1 MKKST
6 KYLNIGIFTFG
17 LQKSGVHP
25 LSSLIECIAP
35 HANEIYLITGDAG
48 YTYFKDDKRIKKI
61 YTHNLGLSTPH
72 HKRFIYI
79 LINLPKIAYDF
90 LTIKNIDMW
99 LFYHGGILL
108 AMPMFIARFL
118 RKKVVYIPT
127 YSAADTLKETFP
139 SFYKLLDLPLRVLLD
154 ITYLLPHTLIL
165 YSPNLI
171 KEWNLEK
178 YKDKILIAH
187 EHFLDFS
194 KFEIKKK
201 LSERNNLVGYIGRL
215 SEEKGILNFVK
226 AIPEI
231 LNERDDLEFLIG
243 GDGQLRDEIEKYINE
258 KNLNDKVKLVGWIPH
273 GNLPDHLN
281 ELKLVVLPS
290 YTEGLPNIMLEA
302 MACST
307 PVLATPVGGVPD
319 VIKDGETGFI
329 MENNLP
335 EHIARNVIRALN
347 HPNQEK
353 IAENA
358 RALVEMEF
366 TYEKAVEK
374 YRKILDDL

>member
-90 LTIKNIDMW
+90 LTIKNIDIW

-154 ITYLLPHTLIL
+154 ITYLLPHTDRSRTFPGFQQIR
-165 YSPNLI
+165 N
-171 KEWNLEK
+171 KEK
-178 YKDKILIAH
+178 
-187 EHFLDFS
+187 
-194 KFEIKKK
+194 
-201 LSERNNLVGYIGRL
+201 
-215 SEEKGILNFVK
+215 
-226 AIPEI
+226 
-231 LNERDDLEFLIG
+231 
-243 GDGQLRDEIEKYINE
+243 
-258 KNLNDKVKLVGWIPH
+258 
-273 GNLPDHLN
+273 
-281 ELKLVVLPS
+281 
-290 YTEGLPNIMLEA
+290 T
-302 MACST
+302 
-307 PVLATPVGGVPD
+307 
-319 VIKDGETGFI
+319 
-329 MENNLP
+329 
-335 EHIARNVIRALN
+335 
-347 HPNQEK
+347 
-353 IAENA
+353 
-358 RALVEMEF
+358 
-366 TYEKAVEK
+366 
-374 YRKILDDL
+374 

>member
-61 YTHNLGLSTPH
+61 YTHNLGLSTPP

-79 LINLPKIAYDF
+79 LINLPRIAYDF
-90 LTIKNIDMW
+90 LTIKNIDIW

-178 YKDKILIAH
+178 YENKICIAH
-187 EHFLDFS
+187 EHFLDFD
-194 KFEIKKK
+194 KFKIKKK
-201 LSERNNLVGYIGRL
+201 LEERDNLVGYIGRL
-215 SEEKGILNFVK
+215 SEEKGTLNFVR
-226 AIPEI
+226 AIPEVLKGKNKI
-231 LNERDDLEFLIG
+231 RFLVG
-243 GDGQLRDEIEKYINE
+243 GDGPLQDKVREYLKE
-258 KNLNDKVKLVGWIPH
+258 KNLRDKVKLTGWILH
-273 GNLPDHLN
+273 DELPDHLN
-281 ELKLVVLPS
+281 ELKLLVLPS

-302 MACST
+302 MACGT
-307 PVLATPVGGVPD
+307 PVLTTPVGAIPD
-319 VIKDGETGFI
+319 VIKDRETGFI
-329 MENNLP
+329 MENNSP

-347 HPNQEK
+347 HPNLEQ
-353 IAENA
+353 IAQNA
-358 RALVEMEF
+358 RALVEREF
-366 TYEKAVEK
+366 TYEKAMER